1 MASSDGFPAILPD
14 DPSSLP
20 VAGPSAFVGQPPATQ
35 NDYYIVKGLFRMMGM
50 VDANPMAGYF
60 LSAKPPTDYVHETRV
75 TSVLTGLIFVVL
87 AIVVPTAARIGLRLR
102 RGSTMQFG
110 WDDWTLVLAA
120 LLALVYPVTQITSI
134 AVGAAA
140 LHQWEVTYEQYNFGM
155 VVAMTCKTTF
165 YVAVGMIKL
174 SIALFIRRMADRLNR
189 WLQLACDVFMA
200 SLVGFMLLAIFY
212 NVFACDPPAIQW
224 DLALRGRLDPVPK
237 CIDLGVQ
244 SKVLSGI
251 HVAQGIALLLTPI
264 AILWKV
270 RMQRAKKIRLFVI
283 WTIGG
288 LTVMGGLLRQIR
300 PTMTNDFTWDYVEV
314 LVWTCLDLSFGILTA
329 CLPVLDGLFEKCW
342 RRAKS
347 SVANTYGTGQSRDP
361 TDDGA
366 VWQYSKTSDLDGSR
380 QSRRHVTKTSVSIIT
395 QRRDRSESSES
406 IVKRDHL
413 HVNGSGGG
421 MEMNILRTQ
430 EVEVHVTTAEEDPSI
445 LNLDPRAPSPQWHN
459 RPEWHEQPKGF
470 KFRKPES

>member
-1 MASSDGFPAILPD
+1 MELRF
-14 DPSSLP
+14 
-20 VAGPSAFVGQPPATQ
+20 PPAQ
-35 NDYYIVKGLFRMMGM
+35 
-50 VDANPMAGYF
+50 
-60 LSAKPPTDYVHETRV
+60 
-75 TSVLTGLIFVVL
+75 
-87 AIVVPTAARIGLRLR
+87 
-102 RGSTMQFG
+102 
-110 WDDWTLVLAA
+110 
-120 LLALVYPVTQITSI
+120 LLALVYPITQITSI

-140 LHQWEVTYEQYNFGM
+140 LHTWEVTYEQYNFGM

-174 SIALFIRRMADRLNR
+174 SIAIFIRRMADRLNR

-224 DLALRGRLDPVPK
+224 DLALRGRLDSVPK

-251 HVAQGIALLLTPI
+251 HVAQGIILLLTPI
-264 AILWKV
+264 AMLWKV

-329 CLPVLDGLFEKCW
+329 SLPVLDGAFEKCW

-347 SVANTYGTGQSRDP
+347 SIANTYGTGQSRDAADNG
-361 TDDGA
+361 T
-366 VWQYSKTSDLDGSR
+366 VWQYSKTSDLDGTR

-413 HVNGSGGG
+413 HIHGGGEG

-445 LNLDPRAPSPQWHN
+445 LKLDPRAPSPQWHN